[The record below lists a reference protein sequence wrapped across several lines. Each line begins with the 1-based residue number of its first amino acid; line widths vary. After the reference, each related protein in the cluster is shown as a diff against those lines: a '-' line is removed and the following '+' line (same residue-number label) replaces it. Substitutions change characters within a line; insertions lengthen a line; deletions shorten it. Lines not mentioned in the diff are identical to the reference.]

1 MIGETLSHYEIVGEV
16 GYGGLG
22 RLHRARDKSGGRDVA
37 LAVLSDSLRSDSQ
50 RYQRL
55 VTEARTASTLEHR
68 NIARLSAVESDAERE
83 FVAIEL
89 VEGER
94 LVDLMAAGPIP
105 PDRALEIAKEVAEA
119 LALSHDK
126 GLIHR
131 DLKPANII
139 LSKGGL
145 TKIID
150 FGIHALQDPVKVSE
164 ALAPNRSTPP
174 PGEPHGS
181 APFMSPEQAGGMP
194 VDIRSD
200 IFSFGGMLFAMLTGK
215 PPFTGKDGIAVMS
228 AVLQGPIPE
237 LPAESLGL
245 NPECAAVLLRV
256 LERSLSRDPARRYQS
271 MREAG
276 IFLPDAPDD
285 PIRANLQADLR
296 TARTSLRPSEESAGQ
311 DKSSG
316 CLSRLTGAALALL
329 LIALAGVRG
338 FAAAR
343 DENVQHL
350 PPVAVEGVSCC
361 GDELFTPLVPKLPQ
375 LEDPIE
381 PRVGPSTLI
390 ERDRRDVVA
399 IGESK
404 NGTSELLGRHRH
416 ESVGPDEDPRKQ
428 RLAPQVRQDH
438 GLLR

>member
-1 MIGETLSHYEIVGEV
+1 MPPDLKMIGETISHYEIVGEV

-22 RLHRARDKSGGRDVA
+22 RLHRARDKRGGRDVA

-68 NIARLSAVESDAERE
+68 NIARLGAVESDGERE
-83 FVAIEL
+83 FVTIEL

-105 PDRALEIAKEVAEA
+105 PERTLEIAKEVAEA
-119 LALSHDK
+119 LARSHDK

-139 LSKGGL
+139 LSKGGV

-181 APFMSPEQAGGMP
+181 ALYMSPEQAGGMP

-200 IFSFGGMLFAMLTGK
+200 IFSFGGMLYAMLTGK
-215 PPFTGKDGIAVMS
+215 PPFTGRDGMAVMS

-237 LPAESLGL
+237 LPATDLGL
-245 NPECAAVLLRV
+245 NPASVEVLPRILA
-256 LERSLSRDPARRYQS
+256 RSLHRDPAQRYQS

-276 IFLPDAPDD
+276 VFQPDAPDD
-285 PIRANLQADLR
+285 PIRVDLLGDLR
-296 TARTSLRPSEESAGQ
+296 SALMAARRTERVEEKRAT
-311 DKSSG
+311 G
-316 CLSRLTGAALALL
+316 CLSRGAAAALALL
-329 LIALAGVRG
+329 
-338 FAAAR
+338 
-343 DENVQHL
+343 
-350 PPVAVEGVSCC
+350 
-361 GDELFTPLVPKLPQ
+361 T
-375 LEDPIE
+375 
-381 PRVGPSTLI
+381 
-390 ERDRRDVVA
+390 
-399 IGESK
+399 
-404 NGTSELLGRHRH
+404 LLGF
-416 ESVGPDEDPRKQ
+416 VAG
-428 RLAPQVRQDH
+428 
-438 GLLR
+438 